1 MSIDIIVL
9 TTDLK
14 TLMLIFNSY
23 NPKITNKSVVL
34 LVNGYEVELLLTNKK
49 EHIIGFKPF
58 EKESFDYIYIHNHKL
73 KIIKLKD
80 LLSFYKLIYLKE
92 GKKKY
97 LNRITLLN
105 SILKGK

>member
-1 MSIDIIVL
+1 VL

-14 TLMLIFNSY
+14 TLMLIFKGY
-23 NPKITNKSVVL
+23 TPKITNKSIEL
-34 LVNGYEVELLLTNKK
+34 SVNGYEVELLLTNKK

-58 EKESFDYIYIHNHKL
+58 EKESFDFIYIHNHKL
-73 KIIKLKD
+73 KIIKLKA

-97 LNRITLLN
+97 LDRIKLIN
-105 SILKGK
+105 NILK